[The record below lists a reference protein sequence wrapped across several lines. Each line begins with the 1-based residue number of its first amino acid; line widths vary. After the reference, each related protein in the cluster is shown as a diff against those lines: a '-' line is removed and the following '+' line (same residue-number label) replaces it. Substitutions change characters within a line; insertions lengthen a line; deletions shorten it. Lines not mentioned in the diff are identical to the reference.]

1 MDKSLWSTMRARTY
15 LIWGRQPIRDGPV
28 LRVPRRRVMRL
39 NLIMMAIRSLDHCAR
54 RQRQRAT
61 VVRDLAILRS
71 H

>member
-1 MDKSLWSTMRARTY
+1 MVNDARAY

-28 LRVPRRRVMRL
+28 LRVPRRLMRIK
-39 NLIMMAIRSLDHCAR
+39 LIMMAIRPLDHRAR
-54 RQRQRAT
+54 RQRRRTT